1 MFEEVAL
8 ALSEYGT
15 VIIHRHSRPDGDALG
30 AQLGLAALI
39 RDNFPGKK
47 VFVVGD
53 AAGRYTFM
61 KGSVMDQV
69 PDNAYEGAL
78 AFVLDCGASHLVSD
92 ERYKNA
98 ARTIRIDHHLYCE
111 TFTDVEIVDSS
122 FESASGMIAQLAV
135 ECGWKITKDSAEAMF
150 TGMVTDS
157 GRFRFDSTSPRTL
170 RLAATLLE
178 QNVDTVSLYREL
190 YSEDMEALKRKAV
203 FISKIKKYKD
213 SAVAYMIHTAEEI
226 RALGMDA
233 FSVSR
238 GTVNIMADIWGID
251 VWVNFTEDD
260 GKFLCEIRS
269 AVKNINPIAVKYGG
283 GGHKKASGCS
293 VPDTETAF
301 RLLEDLKVLTETDG
315 E

>member
-1 MFEEVAL
+1 MFEEVAR

-39 RDNFPGKK
+39 RDNFPSKK

-53 AAGRYTFM
+53 AAGRYAFM

-69 PDNAYEGAL
+69 SDDAYNDAL

-92 ERYKNA
+92 DRYKNA
-98 ARTIRIDHHLYCE
+98 ARTIRIDHHIYCE
-111 TFTDVEIVDSS
+111 TFTDIEIVDSS
-122 FESASGMIAQLAV
+122 FESASGMIAQLAL
-135 ECGWKITKDSAEAMF
+135 ECGWKLSKDSAEAMF

-157 GRFRFDSTSPRTL
+157 GRFRYDSTSPRTM

-190 YSEDMEALKRKAV
+190 YSEDMESLKRKAV

-213 SAVAYMIHTAEEI
+213 SAVAYMIHTADEI
-226 RALGMDA
+226 RALGMDP

-238 GTVNIMADIWGID
+238 GTVNIMADIRGID
-251 VWVNFTEDD
+251 VWVNFTEDE

-293 VPDTETAF
+293 VPDMETAF
-301 RLLEDLKVLTETDG
+301 RLLEDLKILTESDG
-315 E
+315 D